1 MFPSRTV
8 FFKGGKQGAAD
19 CHFGLI
25 SHLFPRATSPD
36 QGSMRTTGC
45 ILSSV
50 LCCWGTILA
59 VTQTPNPCFVIN
71 ETINCSEKNLKL
83 IPSTVI
89 KNTVTTM
96 DLSHNQ
102 LNFSSPKNRRS
113 LQRFGSL
120 VSLNLSSNYLPLLDR
135 STFSNLQKL
144 QILDLSNCSL
154 KEIKPGAF
162 QGLSNLQTLILSR
175 NQLRGSLP
183 LALLELKLL
192 ILLDLQNNSLV
203 SVDPPFLDW
212 LGKVKDVKLQGN
224 EWRGHCPNSTIQ
236 QWVIQCGVS
245 GLKCSFPDDSTSLNI
260 EAYPCKESLFM
271 SLSAEYRDTIHST
284 GSNSTSTSL
293 SSMPSW
299 KYLVAVLVTAIG
311 LSLLIALAVK
321 CKLFS
326 RYLAS
331 YRHTRLSDTDASS
344 RYSQYDAESM
354 SGRGGA
360 HQPELAPGDLEDDDG
375 FIEDNYIQ
383 ASEKQRAQQEA
394 GEQEVGEE
402 EEEEEDDFQ
411 FSIA

>member
-1 MFPSRTV
+1 
-8 FFKGGKQGAAD
+8 
-19 CHFGLI
+19 
-25 SHLFPRATSPD
+25 
-36 QGSMRTTGC
+36 MRTAGC

-59 VTQTPNPCFVIN
+59 VTQNPNSCFVTN
-71 ETINCSEKNLKL
+71 ETINCSERNLKL
-83 IPSTVI
+83 IPSTFI

-102 LNFSSPKNRRS
+102 LDFSSPENQRS
-113 LQRFGSL
+113 LHGLGSL
-120 VSLNLSSNYLPLLDR
+120 ISLNLSSNYLPLLNR
-135 STFSNLQKL
+135 STFSNLRNL

-183 LALLELKLL
+183 LALLALKLL
-192 ILLDLQNNSLV
+192 TLLDLQNNSLV

-224 EWRGHCPNSTIQ
+224 EWRCHCPNSTIQ
-236 QWVIQCGVS
+236 QWVNQSGVS
-245 GLKCSFPDDSTSLNI
+245 GLNCSLTDDSTSLNI

-271 SLSAEYRDTIHST
+271 SLTAEYRDTIHST
-284 GSNSTSTSL
+284 GSNSTSVLPGGTSSVL
-293 SSMPSW
+293 PGGTSSMPSW

-311 LSLLIALAVK
+311 LSVLIALAVK

-354 SGRGGA
+354 SGQGGA
-360 HQPELAPGDLEDDDG
+360 HEPELAPGDLEDDDG

-383 ASEKQRAQQEA
+383 ASEKQRAEQEA
-394 GEQEVGEE
+394 GE